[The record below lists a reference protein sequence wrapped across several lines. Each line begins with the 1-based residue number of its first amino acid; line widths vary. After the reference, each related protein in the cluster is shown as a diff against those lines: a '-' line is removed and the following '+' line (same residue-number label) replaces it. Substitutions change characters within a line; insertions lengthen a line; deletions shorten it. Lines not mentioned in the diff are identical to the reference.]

1 MADPTDTPPWLYRA
15 VVGSTWRVVGIVLIV
30 LGGLWVLNQASTLAI
45 MLVVA
50 CFLALAM
57 VPGVEALARRFHWK
71 RGAAAG
77 AILIGVFGTLI
88 LLIAFLIPALIDM
101 TSKLSADVPQ
111 WAEQLNQHGIRVGSG
126 ATENSQNVIAS
137 IEHWA
142 TTSGKSRL
150 VSVAGSSVT
159 ILFEFFTVMMFTFL
173 IATNEPRLR
182 NTLLHRMNAKSQK
195 RFLLAWDTAITQTG
209 GYFYSRLLLMIITGS
224 LSVVVMIALGLPVT
238 YALPLAF
245 FGAFFVEF
253 IPVVGS
259 YVGIAIPV
267 LVVLA
272 ERGVVPALI
281 LLGWGILYQQLHDYL
296 LSPRISSK
304 TMEINAGVAFGSAL
318 LGGALAGPLGALFAL
333 PAAGMVTIFLR
344 QWLPAY
350 DIDASLPADL
360 VGVEAAEPISKAH
373 RREHQREA
381 EARTPTPPS

>member
-137 IEHWA
+137 IEH
-142 TTSGKSRL
+142 
-150 VSVAGSSVT
+150 
-159 ILFEFFTVMMFTFL
+159 
-173 IATNEPRLR
+173 
-182 NTLLHRMNAKSQK
+182 
-195 RFLLAWDTAITQTG
+195 
-209 GYFYSRLLLMIITGS
+209 
-224 LSVVVMIALGLPVT
+224 
-238 YALPLAF
+238 
-245 FGAFFVEF
+245 
-253 IPVVGS
+253 
-259 YVGIAIPV
+259 
-267 LVVLA
+267 
-272 ERGVVPALI
+272 
-281 LLGWGILYQQLHDYL
+281 
-296 LSPRISSK
+296 
-304 TMEINAGVAFGSAL
+304 
-318 LGGALAGPLGALFAL
+318 
-333 PAAGMVTIFLR
+333 
-344 QWLPAY
+344 
-350 DIDASLPADL
+350 
-360 VGVEAAEPISKAH
+360 
-373 RREHQREA
+373 
-381 EARTPTPPS
+381 